1 MTDSLYLAKLIAW
14 TISLDSNLTFQQARD
29 QVGTFYSGSRS
40 IHDADVVAHLRA
52 APDINTALQDQDI
65 INRFLATFDK
75 WIVAHGSN
83 RIDGISNFQS
93 DLSQGT
99 SQAFDSFYNYAW
111 NKRLR
116 FFHGEY
122 FYHVL
127 AMIRS
132 KRPWCWLP
140 EASDLKSGDALVL
153 SVPFCDTG
161 GPIQDLDTILQVC
174 DRIGV
179 PVLLDCA
186 YWCISQDIKI
196 NLDHECINTIAFSL
210 SKTFPCGHAR
220 IGVRYTR
227 PDHDDGQRLHQRI
240 GYNNRLSA
248 ALGMHLISKFSSD
261 YIPKKYRDLYLKITT
276 LLGLSQNH
284 SVIFADG
291 DSNWSA
297 YGRHALLQTY
307 GLDLDAAL
315 WRNRICLTRLLE
327 KFDLIE
333 KLAIIDHEN

>member
-1 MTDSLYLAKLIAW
+1 MAW
-14 TISLDSNLTFQQARD
+14 TISLDSKLSFHQARD
-29 QVGTFYSGSRS
+29 QVRDFYSGSRS
-40 IHDADVVAHLRA
+40 IHDVDVMTYMRS
-52 APDINTALQDQDI
+52 APDIYTALQDHDI
-65 INRFLATFDK
+65 IDRFLAKFDQ
-75 WIVAHGSN
+75 WVVAHGSN
-83 RIDGISNFQS
+83 RVDGISNFQS
-93 DLSQGT
+93 DFSQGT
-99 SQAFDSFYNYAW
+99 SQAFDSFYNHVW

-132 KRPWCWLP
+132 QRAWDWLP
-140 EASDLKSGDALVL
+140 DASDIKPGDALVL

-161 GPIQDLDTILQVC
+161 KPVQDLETILQIC
-174 DRIGV
+174 DRNGV

-186 YWCISQDIKI
+186 YWGISQDIKI
-196 NLDHECINTIAFSL
+196 NLNHDCIHTITFSL
-210 SKTFPCGHAR
+210 SKVFPCGHAR

-227 PDHDDGQRLHQRI
+227 PNHDDGQRLHQRI

-248 ALGMHLISKFSSD
+248 ALGLHLISKFPAD
-261 YIPKKYRDLYLKITT
+261 YIPKKYRDTYLTITKI
-276 LLGLSQNH
+276 LGLSPSH

-297 YGRHALLQTY
+297 YGRQALLQAY
-307 GLDLDAAL
+307 GLDLDAGL

-327 KFDLIE
+327 KSALVL
-333 KLAIIDHEN
+333 KLAQTYHEN